1 MIGGITLICGLGWIF
16 SGRKWFKGP
25 QRLISEA
32 DAAAMEEQYE
42 AEHGGQHMPRDKLEF
57 DNYAMEGLG
66 SKA

>member
-1 MIGGITLICGLGWIF
+1 MIGGITLISVLGWLI

-25 QRLISEA
+25 QRLVSEE
-32 DAAAMEEQYE
+32 DAAAMEQAYA
-42 AEHGGQHMPRDKLEF
+42 AEHSGAHMPHDKLEY

>member
-32 DAAAMEEQYE
+32 EAQALEDAFEAAN
-42 AEHGGQHMPRDKLEF
+42 GGKHMPHDKLEY